1 MLVSNRFLLAF
12 AGIFLLCIGFNA
24 NAAVD
29 SINGLNGTVNIVGSQ
44 NITVNKNGN
53 NIVIDSPNSI
63 TEGFES
69 GLLYDWG
76 VTGNAKI
83 TTEKARTG
91 KKSLKITNGLA
102 IAKKIPSASIVDITL
117 WVYVTNLTEA
127 YESFGVSLDGP
138 GQGPSIWSRNTGY
151 FHYADGTYETL
162 NTGGF
167 SFNTWFKIRIVQNKN
182 STTKYT
188 YYVNDKARFT
198 SNKLDVTTPID
209 SINIGGSN
217 NNVGSVVLYADDIT
231 IKYSK

>member
-1 MLVSNRFLLAF
+1 MKKLAFIFLLAT
-12 AGIFLLCIGFNA
+12 ANVA

-29 SINGLNGTVNIVGSQ
+29 SLNGLNGTVNIVGGQ
-44 NITVNKNGN
+44 NTTVTKNGN
-53 NIVIDSPNSI
+53 NLVIDSANSI

-76 VTGNAKI
+76 VTGNAQI

-102 IAKKIPSASIVDITL
+102 IAKKIPSASFVDMTL
-117 WVYVTNLTEA
+117 WVYVADLTEA
-127 YESFGVSLDGP
+127 YESFVVSFDGP

-151 FHYADGTYETL
+151 FHYADGTHETM

-188 YYVNDKARFT
+188 YYVNDIARFT
-198 SNKLDVTTPID
+198 SNKIDVTTPID
-209 SINIGGSN
+209 RINIAGSDN
-217 NNVGSVVLYADDIT
+217 HAGSVTLYVDDIT
-231 IKYSK
+231 IKYKK